1 MSDHDLVPLDIAERV
16 ATLRLNRPEA
26 RNPLSRALIERFAA
40 QLDVLARRDDVGAL
54 VITGNGPGFCAGA
67 DLAELGTLAPAEA
80 RAVQDG
86 CAAVFDRLAALP
98 LPSLAAVHGFA
109 VGGGFFLTLYCD
121 YRLVAQGTKLGFP
134 AAARQWIPPW
144 ALSRLAGWTG
154 SRRAEQLLLTQSLF
168 SPEAAQ
174 AWGLVDELVPGPELL
189 SSAQARARQ
198 MAETPRPV
206 VAEIREF
213 FARLRGYEHSD
224 LDRHSSAG
232 FERRLGDAGAQAA
245 MREFFARPG

>member
-1 MSDHDLVPLDIAERV
+1 MSADDLVPLEVADRV

-26 RNPLSRALIERFAA
+26 RNPLSRALIERFAE
-40 QLDVLARRDDVGAL
+40 QLDALAARDDVGAL
-54 VITGNGPGFCAGA
+54 IITGQGRGFCAGA
-67 DLAELGTLAPAEA
+67 DLAELGALSPADA

-86 CAAVFDRLAALP
+86 CAAVFDRLAAQP
-98 LPSLAAVHGFA
+98 IPSLAAVHGFA

-121 YRLVAQGTKLGFP
+121 YRVAALGTKLGFP

-144 ALSRLAGWTG
+144 ALSRLAGWVGT
-154 SRRAEQLLLTQSLF
+154 RRAEQLLLTQSLF

-174 AWGLVDELVPGPELL
+174 AWGLVDEVVPPSDLL
-189 SSAQARARQ
+189 SAALVRARQ

-213 FARLRGYEHSD
+213 FARLRGYEHAD
-224 LDRHSSAG
+224 FDRLSAAG

-245 MREFFARPG
+245 MRKFFGHSP